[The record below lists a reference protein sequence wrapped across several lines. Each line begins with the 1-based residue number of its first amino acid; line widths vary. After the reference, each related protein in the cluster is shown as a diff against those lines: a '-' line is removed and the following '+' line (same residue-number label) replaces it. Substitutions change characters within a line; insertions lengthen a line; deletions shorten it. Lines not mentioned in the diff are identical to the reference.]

1 MKGYGNY
8 PSIFH
13 CMTVNY
19 NRFYFESRDR
29 EWFSLP
35 SGLTTRSAESL
46 AACDNY
52 VCLRNSS
59 CCWLV
64 ARQSYQ
70 SCLIALESRCYAL
83 KSHQLAPPIENRNVE
98 EQLYSW
104 ARLTCKLQLNCN
116 CLKTFLL
123 SWGGANWWVG
133 IVRSQWNPVLQLCSG
148 SRGVR
153 TCVISAPLFAFLLVS

>member
-46 AACDNY
+46 AACDN
-52 VCLRNSS
+52 CLFTKFFV
-59 CCWLV
+59 L
-64 ARQSYQ
+64 
-70 SCLIALESRCYAL
+70 
-83 KSHQLAPPIENRNVE
+83 LACRTPE
-98 EQLYSW
+98 LS
-104 ARLTCKLQLNCN
+104 KLFDS
-116 CLKTFLL
+116 T
-123 SWGGANWWVG
+123 
-133 IVRSQWNPVLQLCSG
+133 
-148 SRGVR
+148 
-153 TCVISAPLFAFLLVS
+153 